1 MNLPGTTTLLTGATG
16 GIGHAIARK
25 LHSTGTRLVLT
36 GRRLDVLQ
44 PLADELG
51 ARAIAVDLADRASLH
66 HLAAECA
73 DVDVVV
79 ANAALPA
86 SGPLTSFSEEEID
99 KAMEVNLNA
108 PIVLARRLVPG
119 MLERGRGHFVFVSSL
134 SGKAGT
140 PGSSIYSA
148 TKFGLRGFS
157 QGLRGDL
164 HDTGVGST
172 VVFPGFIRD
181 AGMFAETE
189 IELPSYV
196 GTSTPEQVAE
206 AVARGI
212 ETNRAEIDVAPLGM
226 RAGAIFSSVAPQ
238 VAATVARR
246 IGSDK
251 ISHELGT
258 SQTAKR
264 L

>member
-16 GIGHAIARK
+16 GIGHAIARTMAR
-25 LHSTGTRLVLT
+25 TGTRLVLT

-51 ARAIAVDLADRASLH
+51 ARAIAVDLAVRADVH
-66 HLAAECA
+66 RLAAECA

-86 SGPLTSFSEEEID
+86 SGPLTSFTEEEID
-99 KAMEVNLNA
+99 RAMEVNLQA

-134 SGKAGT
+134 SGKSGT

-148 TKFGLRGFS
+148 SKFGLRGFS

-164 HDTGVGST
+164 HDTGVSSS
-172 VVFPGFIRD
+172 VVFPGFVRD
-181 AGMFAETE
+181 AGMFAETN
-189 IELPSYV
+189 IALPSYV
-196 GTSTPEQVAE
+196 GTSTPEDVADGVVK
-206 AVARGI
+206 AITA
-212 ETNRAEIDVAPLGM
+212 NRAEIDVAPLGM
-226 RAGAIFSSVAPQ
+226 RAGAIFGSVAPQ
-238 VAATVARR
+238 TAATVARR
-246 IGSDK
+246 MGSDR
-251 ISHELGT
+251 ISAKLGDRQ
-258 SQTAKR
+258 SNKR
-264 L
+264 